1 MGETSKKERKIRNQI
16 GTSFRAFPCAKIRT
30 FSDMAKLFFRVPP
43 RSVSSSGWEG
53 AGKPLFNLSNSRGKD
68 VHSLIMSLI
77 KKNNQTIKKA
87 ARLGRL

>member
-30 FSDMAKLFFRVPP
+30 FSDMAKTFFRVPP

-53 AGKPLFNLSNSRGKD
+53 AGKTLFNLSNSRDEDG
-68 VHSLIMSLI
+68 HSLI
-77 KKNNQTIKKA
+77 NQLVIIVVVH
-87 ARLGRL
+87 LYGES